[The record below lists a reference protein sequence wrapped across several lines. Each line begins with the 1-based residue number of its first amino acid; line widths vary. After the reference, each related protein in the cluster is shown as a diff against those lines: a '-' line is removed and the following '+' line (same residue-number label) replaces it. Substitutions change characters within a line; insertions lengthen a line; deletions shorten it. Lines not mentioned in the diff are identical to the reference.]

1 MKTLLLYFSLFILD
15 SSFVF
20 AQQNS
25 GFTNKYEATNEKAN
39 GLKEGK
45 WLDYLDTNHM
55 VTIDTNA
62 PVYCLTVY
70 KSGKEQGIKRYY
82 SRNGVLLSEHPYID
96 GKANGVIKEY
106 YENGKVKSE
115 YSMIDGISDGRSAEY
130 YENGKVKA
138 ETTYKAGMKVDV
150 AKEYY
155 EDGSV
160 KSEVPYKDGKINGIF
175 KSYYANGKINREIPY
190 KNDSGEG
197 TAKVYYESSK
207 LKMEGNLLR
216 GGIPDGTVKE
226 YYENGKTK
234 AETPYKKGAIDGE
247 MKINY
252 ENGHINWIMPYS
264 NDKPFGV
271 AQEFDEKGKVKEEYP
286 LGAGKEK
293 PLDFTRKQD
302 AQNLLIGE
310 IKQGRWLDYIDAQHK
325 VTTDTNAPVYCLT
338 IYICGCEYGIK
349 RYYSHKG
356 VLMSADP
363 YLQGKLNGIGKE
375 YYEDGKV
382 KAENTYYD
390 GDFIKSKK
398 FDESGK
404 EIKQ

>member
-1 MKTLLLYFSLFILD
+1 MKSLLLYLSLTTYSL
-15 SSFVF
+15 SLL
-20 AQQNS
+20 AQDN
-25 GFTNKYEATNEKAN
+25 GFTNKYEATNQKVN

-45 WLDYLDTNHM
+45 WLDYLNDKHY
-55 VTIDTNA
+55 VTDDTNA

-70 KSGKEQGIKRYY
+70 KAGKEQGIKRYY
-82 SRNGVLLSEHPYID
+82 TRAGVLLSEHPYID

-115 YSMIDGISDGRSAEY
+115 YAMQDGISDGISAEY
-130 YENGKVKA
+130 YESGKLKA
-138 ETTYKAGMKVDV
+138 ETTYKAGMKVGV
-150 AKEYY
+150 ANEYY
-155 EDGSV
+155 EDGTLA
-160 KSEVPYKDGKINGIF
+160 SETPYKDGKINGIF
-175 KSYYANGKINREIPY
+175 KSYYANGKINREVPY

-197 TAKVYYESSK
+197 TAKGYFESGK
-207 LKMEGNLLR
+207 IKMEGNLLR
-216 GGIPDGTVKE
+216 GGILDGVLKE
-226 YYENGKTK
+226 YYENGKMK
-234 AETPYKKGAIDGE
+234 AETPFKKGSIDGE

-252 ENGHINWIMPYS
+252 EDGHINWIMPYS
-264 NDKPFGV
+264 NNKPNGI

-286 LGAGKEK
+286 CMAGKEK

-302 AQNLLIGE
+302 AQNLLIAE
-310 IKQGRWLDYIDAQHK
+310 IKQGRWLDYLDADHK
-325 VTTDTNAPVYCLT
+325 VTSDTNAPVYCLT
-338 IYICGCEYGIK
+338 IYICGFEYGIK

-356 VLMSADP
+356 ILMSADP

-398 FDESGK
+398 YDRNGNVVK
-404 EIKQ
+404 